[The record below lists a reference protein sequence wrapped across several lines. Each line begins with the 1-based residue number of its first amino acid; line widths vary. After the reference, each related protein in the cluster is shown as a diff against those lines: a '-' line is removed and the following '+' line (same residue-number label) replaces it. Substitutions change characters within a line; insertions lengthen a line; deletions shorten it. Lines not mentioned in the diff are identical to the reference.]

1 MGTEPK
7 TKAEIMKKIADK
19 RARIAQLQ
27 AQKTYPNTS
36 KYAKYQISQHIADLR
51 GDIAKLKAKVHDA
64 HVIV

>member
-19 RARIAQLQ
+19 RSRIAHLQ
-27 AQKTYPNTS
+27 AQKSHPNTS
-36 KYAKYQISQHIADLR
+36 KIAKYQISEQIASLR